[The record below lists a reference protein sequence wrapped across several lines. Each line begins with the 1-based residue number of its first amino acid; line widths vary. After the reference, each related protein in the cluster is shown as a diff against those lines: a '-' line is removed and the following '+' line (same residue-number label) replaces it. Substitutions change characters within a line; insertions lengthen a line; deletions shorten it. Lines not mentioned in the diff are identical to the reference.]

1 MSSTEWK
8 DLLQHIDGESTATT
22 RTTTAASLA
31 QLRDN
36 HPSNNN
42 NNKSIEKNAVFEVST
57 NQHPQRDNRIS
68 DWEASVSLAKAIM
81 GAGSFALP
89 WAFSK
94 MGYIT
99 GPIFMTLL
107 LTMSVYSIQLLVQC
121 CSLLRRKQEQQQ
133 QQQQQQQQSHPS
145 KIASVILCSYVD
157 VARSTFGT
165 TGARCAYIASM
176 SASIGV
182 CGSYLVFIASNIE
195 SLLETSTLQDKD
207 PSTSTPITSTQDTTT
222 TFTRTTTWIWMI
234 LPVVVLLSAIR
245 DMKYFAMSS
254 FLGDVSVI
262 LGMVVVMVYGITDT
276 SSNSSQSWWGDNCA
290 AVGSLRDM
298 ALAFGSIGYLF
309 LVHFLVIPI
318 ESSMDRPQHFPKVAT
333 ITFTACAIGSGIFG
347 IVGYLM
353 FGTETEQIV
362 LLNVRHGS
370 VFVVAV
376 KVLLC
381 IDLILTYPVVMRPS
395 IVILEESMDLWW
407 KQRQVNQQ
415 KKTSIETAT
424 MTTTTTTTTQSEHHH
439 HQHHPKV
446 NTAASTATTTLDG
459 RHLFVC
465 TILGVVA
472 ASASSFIPA
481 FGILSG
487 LVGGVSQTFLA
498 FVLPPLMWTKIQQ
511 QQQQT
516 NPHRSSSL
524 SSSILWELP
533 TKEKGL
539 VVCGCVLIVW
549 TLHSTWTELRT
560 TTT

>member
-22 RTTTAASLA
+22 RTTTSASLA

-42 NNKSIEKNAVFEVST
+42 NNNNHVIEKNDVFDDVST
-57 NQHPQRDNRIS
+57 NQHPQRDNQIS

-121 CSLLRRKQEQQQ
+121 CSLLRRKLEQQQ
-133 QQQQQQQQSHPS
+133 QQQHQQSQSFLIPQQ
-145 KIASVILCSYVD
+145 CSYVD

-207 PSTSTPITSTQDTTT
+207 PSTSTSTTITTTQDTTT

-234 LPVVVLLSAIR
+234 LPVAVLLSSIR
-245 DMKYFAMSS
+245 DMKYFAMAS
-254 FLGDVSVI
+254 FLGDLSVI
-262 LGMVVVMVYGITDT
+262 LGMVVVMVYGIMDT
-276 SSNSSQSWWGDNCA
+276 TPTNNSSQSWWGDNCV

-318 ESSMDRPQHFPKVAT
+318 ESFMERPQHFPKVAT
-333 ITFTACAIGSGIFG
+333 VTFTACAIGSGIFG

-353 FGTETEQIV
+353 FETETEQIV

-370 VFVVAV
+370 VFVIAV

-407 KQRQVNQQ
+407 KQRQVIQQ
-415 KKTSIETAT
+415 KKTSIEA
-424 MTTTTTTTTQSEHHH
+424 TTTTTTHSEHHH
-439 HQHHPKV
+439 HHPKV
-446 NTAASTATTTLDG
+446 TAVASTTTTLDG
-459 RHLFVC
+459 RHFFAC

-516 NPHRSSSL
+516 NLHRSSSL
-524 SSSILWELP
+524 SASILWDLP
-533 TKEKGL
+533 IREKGL